1 MQIIYLRGYADG
13 PMRSIHKR
21 FGVIGGFL
29 ILLALLA
36 VNTAVLRRQLAIQV
50 GNQEWFSRSR
60 RVLQELRNTESL
72 LKDAETG
79 QRGYLYTGK
88 LDYLAPYSLAVAQ
101 IDAHLQNLTAEIGD
115 NPPQQTKVANLRVL
129 VHQKLAELAQTISLF
144 QSGDTA
150 GAKALVTS
158 DEGFRIME
166 SIRSLFGQME
176 QEETSVGD
184 LRRTTYQKSIRITV
198 ICIYAAS
205 AIAALG
211 IILLA
216 FSIIREMETRE
227 RDAASLRRSEEWFRV
242 TLSSIGD
249 GVIATDDQGRVSFL
263 NPIAEQLTGTSQ
275 AQARGMK
282 IGEVFPIFSETT
294 NSPVDNPVEKVLA
307 LGCVVGLANHTVLR
321 HRDGHLL
328 PIEDSAAPI
337 TDDSGKLIG
346 VILVFHDAS
355 RERTLQEVLRRTEK
369 LAAAA
374 RLAATVSHEINNPLE
389 AIGNLVFLARTNPDT
404 PGKVVEQ
411 LALAE
416 QELARVSHIT
426 RQTLGFY
433 RESTSP
439 TSVHIPALIESVLT
453 LYSNKLQVKQIRVQ
467 LTLETCPPVIGLA
480 GEIQQLVSNI
490 ISNAIDAVP
499 FNGTLKID
507 ASPVK
512 LANGDSIRLKI
523 EDDGPGIAP
532 ENMKRIFEPFFTTK
546 KDVGTGLGLWVCKE
560 IAQRHGGSVNVESK
574 NEDGTTGAVFTVLL
588 PGPES
593 APTNYDH
600 A

>member
-242 TLSSIGD
+242 MLSSIGD

-439 TSVHIPALIESVLT
+439 TSVHIPALVESVLT